1 MLLRSLFAPPQFGDI
16 LEKVQNKGA
25 VERVQSSNSSLSSL
39 AVRAGEV
46 GMLLRS
52 LLPLDSRYISSPVG
66 KVRVS
71 GLKETSGEVGVL
83 LRSLLSFD
91 SRQVS
96 PYDPRYSPT
105 VGS

>member
-1 MLLRSLFAPPQFGDI
+1 MLLRSLFAPLQFGNI

-25 VERVQSSNSSLSSL
+25 VERVQSSNSSPRSLSSL
-39 AVRAGEV
+39 PDRAGEV
-46 GMLLRS
+46 GMLLRR
-52 LLPLDSRYISSPVG
+52 LLPLDSRSVSSPVG
-66 KVRVS
+66 KVRGS

-96 PYDPRYSPT
+96 P
-105 VGS
+105 